1 MSEAALPSTAD
12 VRSSI
17 PRGCR
22 HREASTRWVHRTRAF
37 IPVYAGR
44 GGVNP
49 VTNQTDGFYD
59 AQNLLTYIPD
69 QAAMRLY
76 AGTVLTAS

>member
-1 MSEAALPSTAD
+1 MLPAFYLAGLCEKAVS
-12 VRSSI
+12 VK
-17 PRGCR
+17 G
-22 HREASTRWVHRTRAF
+22 TR
-37 IPVYAGR
+37 PVNAGR